1 MGHRQG
7 HHRRSFRFPTH
18 MLKQG
23 LESDPALMASA
34 LNLAPAGYPLLA
46 GQSVVGEIGIGG
58 GTPEQDQVVAEAG
71 AAALHMP

>member
-1 MGHRQG
+1 
-7 HHRRSFRFPTH
+7 

-23 LESDPALMASA
+23 LESDSALMASA
-34 LNLAPAGYPLLA
+34 LNLPHVTLAPAGYPLLV
-46 GQSVVGEIGIGG
+46 GQSVVGGIGIGG